1 MKNVVIILAV
11 LGALLFGCSARET
24 PKQVTF
30 DFIGAVLDS
39 DSTAIGKYLDMD
51 AMIAKRI
58 KDMPPTDSSQTPASL
73 RQILMKN
80 LTSDG
85 GTRTHWLNQRIV
97 VNQETVKGDSAQVEM
112 SMIDQTNGIT
122 EYSMI
127 YLYRK
132 DGHWR
137 VYFYL

>member
-1 MKNVVIILAV
+1 MKNAVIILAIFS
-11 LGALLFGCSARET
+11 ALLFGCSARET

-39 DSTAIGKYLDMD
+39 DSTAIGKYLDLD

-58 KDMPPTDSSQTPASL
+58 KDMPPTDSSQTPANL

-80 LTSDG
+80 LTGDG
-85 GTRTHWLNQRIV
+85 GTRIHWLNQRIV

-112 SMIDQTNGIT
+112 SMIDQTNGTT